1 MTTDEK
7 NLLEEIRNQN
17 SMILAR
23 LARVEEFMGEPA
35 QSSDAQPQLNMSEML
50 RADDPVAY
58 LRDRN
63 RQIKA
68 SGKLRK
74 RKDTGR

>member
-1 MTTDEK
+1 MTAEERE
-7 NLLEEIRNQN
+7 LLEEIRNQN

-23 LARVEEFMGEPA
+23 LAHLEEQGGAVRSTDDDVP
-35 QSSDAQPQLNMSEML
+35 LNISEMI

-63 RQIKA
+63 AQIKA
-68 SGKLRK
+68 SGRLRK
-74 RKDTGR
+74 RR